1 MYKSVGMPEFYQEA
15 KRKQLPIVDVRE
27 KDEYAR
33 GHIPGA
39 VNFPLSDLGSDFT
52 KLDKNTDYYLVCQ
65 SGGRSAMA
73 AEFLSDQGFNVTNV
87 MGGTGS
93 WMGPLE

>member
-15 KRKQLPIVDVRE
+15 KKKQLPIVDVRE
-27 KDEYAR
+27 TDEYAR

-87 MGGTGS
+87 MGGTRS

>member
-15 KRKQLPIVDVRE
+15 KKKQLPIVDVRE
-27 KDEYAR
+27 TDEYAR
-33 GHIPGA
+33 AHIPGA

>member
-52 KLDKNTDYYLVCQ
+52 RLDKNTDYYLVCQ

>member
-27 KDEYAR
+27 TDEYAR

-39 VNFPLSDLGSDFT
+39 VNFPLSNLGSDFT
-52 KLDKNTDYYLVCQ
+52 KMDKNTDYYLVCQ

-73 AEFLSDQGFNVTNV
+73 AEFLSEQGFRVTNV

>member
-15 KRKQLPIVDVRE
+15 KKKQLPIVDVRE
-27 KDEYAR
+27 TDEYAR

-52 KLDKNTDYYLVCQ
+52 QLDKNTDYYLVCQ

-73 AEFLSDQGFNVTNV
+73 AEFLSEQGFNVTNV

>member
-15 KRKQLPIVDVRE
+15 KRKQLPVVDVRE

-52 KLDKNTDYYLVCQ
+52 QLDKNTDYYLVCQ

-73 AEFLSDQGFNVTNV
+73 AEFLSEQGFRVTNV

>member
-39 VNFPLSDLGSDFT
+39 VNFPLSDLGSDFMQ
-52 KLDKNTDYYLVCQ
+52 LDKNTDYYLVCQ

>member
-15 KRKQLPIVDVRE
+15 KKKQLPIVDVRE
-27 KDEYAR
+27 TDEYAR

-73 AEFLSDQGFNVTNV
+73 AEFLSDQGFIVTNV

>member
-15 KRKQLPIVDVRE
+15 KKKQLPIVDVRE

-52 KLDKNTDYYLVCQ
+52 QLDKNTDYYLVCQ

>member
-1 MYKSVGMPEFYQEA
+1 MYKSVAMPEFYQEA
-15 KRKQLPIVDVRE
+15 KKKQLPIVDVRE
-27 KDEYAR
+27 TDEYAR

-52 KLDKNTDYYLVCQ
+52 QLDKNTDYYLVCQ

-73 AEFLSDQGFNVTNV
+73 AEFLSEQGFRVTNV

>member
-15 KRKQLPIVDVRE
+15 KKKQLPIVDVRE
-27 KDEYAR
+27 TDEYAR

-73 AEFLSDQGFNVTNV
+73 AEFLSDQGFKVTNV

>member
-15 KRKQLPIVDVRE
+15 KRKQLPVVDVRE

>member
-15 KRKQLPIVDVRE
+15 KRKQLSIVDVRE
-27 KDEYAR
+27 TDEYAR

>member
-52 KLDKNTDYYLVCQ
+52 KLDKNKDYYLVCQ

>member
-1 MYKSVGMPEFYQEA
+1 MPEFYQEA
-15 KRKQLPIVDVRE
+15 KKKQLPIVDVRE
-27 KDEYAR
+27 TDEYAR

-52 KLDKNTDYYLVCQ
+52 KLVKNTDYYLVCQ

>member
-27 KDEYAR
+27 TDEYAR

-73 AEFLSDQGFNVTNV
+73 AEFLSDQGFNVTTV

>member
-15 KRKQLPIVDVRE
+15 KKKQLRIVDVRE
-27 KDEYAR
+27 TDEYAR

>member
-15 KRKQLPIVDVRE
+15 KKKQLPIVDVRE
-27 KDEYAR
+27 TDEYAR

-52 KLDKNTDYYLVCQ
+52 QLDKNTDYYLVCQ

-73 AEFLSDQGFNVTNV
+73 AEFLSEQGFRVTNV

>member
-27 KDEYAR
+27 TDEYAR

-52 KLDKNTDYYLVCQ
+52 KSDKNTDYYLVCQ

>member
-52 KLDKNTDYYLVCQ
+52 QLDKNTDYYLVCQ

-73 AEFLSDQGFNVTNV
+73 AEFLSEQGFRVTNV

>member
-52 KLDKNTDYYLVCQ
+52 QLDKNTDYYLVCQ

>member
-52 KLDKNTDYYLVCQ
+52 QLDKNTDYYLVCQ

-73 AEFLSDQGFNVTNV
+73 AQFLSEQGFSITNV

>member
-15 KRKQLPIVDVRE
+15 KKKQLPIVDVRE
-27 KDEYAR
+27 TDEYAR
-33 GHIPGA
+33 DHIPGA